1 MKRLLPVML
10 LTLGIVLSVW
20 ATADPPLPD
29 TPEPPVRLKKKKK
42 VEAEPEKP
50 DKVEAKPEAPPDRPR
65 KPKLDEDELDPR
77 DDVKMPRNEEPD
89 ENEILK
95 RITRNTR
102 LSEEKLGNRE
112 VGESTRQIQDE
123 IIKDLDRL
131 LEQSNQNNQNQQNQ
145 QNQQDQQD
153 QQQNQGG
160 GQPKDGS
167 SAEQRQRQDQHRQ
180 ARERRERRLSRSRQ
194 QTAKRSQGSG
204 DGQQPQQQPGGQG
217 NNPGGGG
224 STGARGKDTSDRRF
238 DLWGHLPEKERALMN
253 KEMEQKFME
262 KYDELTKQYYRTIA
276 EKSRKK

>member
-1 MKRLLPVML
+1 MKRVMPVML

-20 ATADPPLPD
+20 ATADPPAPD

-42 VEAEPEKP
+42 AEAEPEKP
-50 DKVEAKPEAPPDRPR
+50 DKVEPKPDAQPDKPPRR
-65 KPKLDEDELDPR
+65 KLDDDQLDPR

-102 LSEEKLGNRE
+102 LAEEKLGNRE

-131 LEQSNQNNQNQQNQ
+131 LEQSKQNNQNQQDQ
-145 QNQQDQQD
+145 QNQQQQD

-160 GQPKDGS
+160 GQPQDGS
-167 SAEQRQRQDQHRQ
+167 SAEQRQRQEQQRQ

-204 DGQQPQQQPGGQG
+204 ESQQPQQQPSGQG
-217 NNPGGGG
+217 TNPGGGG
-224 STGARGKDTSDRRF
+224 TTGARGKDTSDKRF